1 MQRRTDLLALLGAA
15 LLALAIYVPASSA
28 SAGTITTSY
37 SVGVSCT
44 APFSEV
50 CNPPAT
56 VTVHTAGVLQA
67 DFFHPAECSP
77 IAVNLIVD
85 VVTEFTSPFLL
96 NQDTGFI
103 ELGPVQPGSHVIGVQ
118 AIRL

>member
-28 SAGTITTSY
+28 SAGTISTSY
-37 SVGVSCT
+37 SVGVSCR

-67 DFFHPAECSP
+67 DFFQRAQCSP
-77 IAVNLIVD
+77 IAVSLIVD
-85 VVTEFTSPFLL
+85 VVAERTAPFLPD
-96 NQDTGFI
+96 QDTGFI
-103 ELGPVQPGSHVIGVQ
+103 AL
-118 AIRL
+118 R